1 MCQMVKNL
9 PAGDLGG
16 EYTLEKGMQPTLIL
30 LSREFHGKS
39 SLADYCLWGCKR
51 VGHDSVTNTL
61 YYTKL
66 DIFLTFSGKF

>member
-30 LSREFHGKS
+30 LSGEFHEQRN
-39 SLADYCLWGCKR
+39 LAGY
-51 VGHDSVTNTL
+51 SP
-61 YYTKL
+61 
-66 DIFLTFSGKF
+66 